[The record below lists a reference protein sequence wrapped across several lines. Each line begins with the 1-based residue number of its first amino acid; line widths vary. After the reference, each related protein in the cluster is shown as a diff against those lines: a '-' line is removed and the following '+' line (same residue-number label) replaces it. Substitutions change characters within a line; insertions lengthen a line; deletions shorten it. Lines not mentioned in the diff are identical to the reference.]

1 MPYRILCRAC
11 QEAVEGAPDEHTCAG
26 GPGPFEFRYD
36 YKAVRLPRAA
46 RGMWDYA
53 DLLPLD
59 DPINVV
65 SLGEGGTPLL
75 ESRQTFPC
83 QVLWKV
89 EAQNPTGSQKD
100 RALALAVAKAR
111 ELRRQRIVIAST
123 GSAGLACAAYSARG
137 GLPCVVLVPAG
148 TPLERLLPMQAL
160 GAAVVEVQGTFRD
173 IERLLDRLRGTSWY
187 DATTKRVA
195 NPYQMEAPKT
205 IAYEIVDELGRAPDW
220 IVVPVGGG
228 ATLHG
233 IWQGFEDLR
242 QLGRIVQIPQLAA
255 VQPARFNTLEV
266 ALAQELV
273 TQTEL
278 EGIAVD
284 ERIETV
290 ARNLKHGVPPD
301 GADALLAVRRSG
313 GTALSVEDGEV
324 RAWQKRLGV
333 REGIFCEPSSA
344 VAPAAL
350 AGLLENGHISDDDVV
365 VVVISGSGFREIGVL
380 PSEPM
385 TKLGADALAEDLDH
399 ALTSR

>member
-1 MPYRILCRAC
+1 
-11 QEAVEGAPDEHTCAG
+11 
-26 GPGPFEFRYD
+26 
-36 YKAVRLPRAA
+36 
-46 RGMWDYA
+46 
-53 DLLPLD
+53 
-59 DPINVV
+59 
-65 SLGEGGTPLL
+65 
-75 ESRQTFPC
+75 
-83 QVLWKV
+83 V

-266 ALAQELV
+266 ALAK
-273 TQTEL
+273 
-278 EGIAVD
+278 
-284 ERIETV
+284 
-290 ARNLKHGVPPD
+290 N
-301 GADALLAVRRSG
+301 S
-313 GTALSVEDGEV
+313 
-324 RAWQKRLGV
+324 
-333 REGIFCEPSSA
+333 
-344 VAPAAL
+344 
-350 AGLLENGHISDDDVV
+350 
-365 VVVISGSGFREIGVL
+365 
-380 PSEPM
+380 
-385 TKLGADALAEDLDH
+385 
-399 ALTSR
+399 